1 MATPAYE
8 IPLFKIGTLLAG
20 ADLTGK
26 QFCFVA
32 LHTDGTVVMPATG
45 TGQKV
50 LGVLQNK
57 PNTGEA
63 CEIMVIGV
71 TALKADGVGLTAGD
85 GIEAVITTGLAQ
97 TAAGAGTN
105 VVGTCLQTAA
115 ASAVF
120 TALINC
126 GTAYIAS

>member
-8 IPLFKIGTLLAG
+8 IPLFKLGTLVAG
-20 ADLTGK
+20 ADLTAK

-32 LHTDGTVVMPATG
+32 VHTDGTVILPTS

-50 LGVLQNK
+50 IGVLQNK

-71 TALKADGVGLTAGD
+71 TALKADGTGLTAGD
-85 GIEAVITTGLAQ
+85 GIEAVQTTGVAQ

-105 VVGTCLQTAA
+105 IVGTCLETAA

-120 TALINC
+120 TAFVNC
-126 GTAYIAS
+126 GVGYIHA